1 MRLTNINCPQCNGQ
15 LNQQEDKFY
24 CTSCGSAFNVD
35 YDDFTALSGKWK
47 YPLGL
52 NFQVKVSNTDVNVQ
66 ARMSSV
72 STDNKTWP
80 DRTQV
85 TRRMKQVS
93 LDELLD
99 NLDL

>member
-1 MRLTNINCPQCNGQ
+1 M
-15 LNQQEDKFY
+15 
-24 CTSCGSAFNVD
+24 D
-35 YDDFTALSGKWK
+35 YTDFTALSGKWEF
-47 YPLGL
+47 PLGL
-52 NFQVKVSNTDVNVQ
+52 NFQVKVSDTDVNVQ

-93 LDELLD
+93 LEELVD